1 LFSENQIV
9 LGIEDVLDSEVEAAV
24 ATEQRADAERTAV
37 VVGIVHEGSGQ
48 WVNPDRTPLMES
60 LPGWSPSRCTSTP
73 SCHASIIGTRCLAHL
88 RAPRA

>member
-1 LFSENQIV
+1 
-9 LGIEDVLDSEVEAAV
+9 
-24 ATEQRADAERTAV
+24 
-37 VVGIVHEGSGQ
+37 
-48 WVNPDRTPLMES
+48 MES